1 MKRLSLTTLLT
12 PLLLLTGCGGGE
24 LDNLEFERI
33 SVSREVAID
42 KSEGAPRCTVDL
54 QMDFLGEQYGEVAKA
69 INSAVVNKVFYLE
82 NLSMKEAADSFANK
96 YCRDYV
102 KNYAP
107 LYREDKADKKKLA
120 WYEYQYKVSTEVSQE
135 RKGVLTYFINLEYY
149 EGGAH
154 GISQQLSMN
163 FDKATG
169 RQMALADIFVPGY
182 EQRLNELLL
191 EALQEKTGTKNLDE
205 LHEEGYLYS
214 CIRELQEYA
223 RGQQDNLKSQH
234 QDFLFVSPTGRSI
247 VTAKDVNV
255 FLKTIC
261 EKYMVKDAAGAA
273 FGKVSQSK
281 PVEAAK
287 EAAEAVYEKVSQSKP
302 VEAAKEAAEAAYE
315 KVSQSKAVGA
325 AKEAAEAAYE
335 KVAQSKAM
343 EKVKSY
349 LGKDKENKE

>member
-82 NLSMKEAADSFANK
+82 NLRMKEAADSFANK

-169 RQMALADIFVPGY
+169 RQMALADIFVPEY

-214 CIRELQEYA
+214 MNIFAPENFVLGDDKLTFIYNPYELADYS
-223 RGQQDNLKSQH
+223 K
-234 QDFLFVSPTGRSI
+234 
-247 VTAKDVNV
+247 
-255 FLKTIC
+255 
-261 EKYMVKDAAGAA
+261 
-273 FGKVSQSK
+273 GKIELAIDYDDLEDIMK
-281 PVEAAK
+281 
-287 EAAEAVYEKVSQSKP
+287 
-302 VEAAKEAAEAAYE
+302 
-315 KVSQSKAVGA
+315 
-325 AKEAAEAAYE
+325 
-335 KVAQSKAM
+335 
-343 EKVKSY
+343 
-349 LGKDKENKE
+349 